1 MRFVDF
7 RTAETRYDCWTLDP
21 PTKSAPA
28 QDSTSDY
35 TLKAFWAVEC
45 PNLASMIPKLARLQD
60 DLQHACLIGLL
71 INQPER
77 VRVRP
82 TPRRSDIHFG

>member
-1 MRFVDF
+1 MRFVDV
-7 RTAETRYDCWTLDP
+7 RTAETWCDYWILDS
-21 PTKSAPA
+21 PTVSGSA

-77 VRVRP
+77 VLVRP
-82 TPRRSDIHFG
+82 IPRRSDIPVG